1 LCLIYIYTCSSAVEH
16 TPRPIFVCM
25 REEEEEET
33 KKNVAQIYIEY
44 LSTRK

>member
-1 LCLIYIYTCSSAVEH
+1 
-16 TPRPIFVCM
+16 M